1 MIKKSFTINP
11 NRTIDEIRSYKEL
24 LVDGTYQGC
33 EIFYP
38 YNKTKEEQLVYL
50 NGVKEYLDY
59 TNDFVC
65 HLPYG
70 GENNPASYQK
80 LEQTMTRIKEAIIF
94 SSNLPVKKLTLHPGY
109 MDGTLEY
116 VDAFNLMIKNI
127 KELCQFASQYGMTI
141 MLENL
146 IGKQEFMKTKEDYF
160 LMKKLIDEPNLKLI
174 FDVAHYYCSHIDES
188 KDIKDFIIS
197 CQDDLMHLHVSD
209 NDGTRDKHARI
220 GSGTIDYQLFFDT
233 LNSIGYDGLCSS
245 EVLFNT
251 VDDLKQTAKDIDKY
265 LEKR

>member
-1 MIKKSFTINP
+1 MIKLSFTINP
-11 NRTIDEIRSYKEL
+11 NRTIEEIRSYKQL
-24 LVDGTYQGC
+24 LAEGIYQGC
-33 EIFYP
+33 EIFFP
-38 YNKTKEEQLVYL
+38 YNKTEEEQLVYL
-50 NGVKEYLDY
+50 NGVKEYLKY

-70 GENNPASYQK
+70 GENNLASFVK
-80 LEQTMTRIKEAIIF
+80 LDQTMKRIKDAIIF

-116 VDAFNLMIKNI
+116 DDAFNLMVKNI
-127 KELCQFASQYGMTI
+127 KELCIFARKYDMTI

-146 IGKQEFMKTKEDYF
+146 IGKQEFMKSKEDFF
-160 LMKKLIDEPNLKLI
+160 LMKSLINEPNLKLI
-174 FDVAHYYCSHIDES
+174 FDVAHYYCSHIEEE
-188 KDIKDFIIS
+188 KDIKDFILS
-197 CQDDLMHLHVSD
+197 TKDDLMHLHVSD

-220 GSGTIDYQLFFDT
+220 GTGTIDYQLFFDT

-251 VDDLKQTAKDIDKY
+251 VEDLKQTACDVRQY